1 MKGSINVHKRE
12 MFVIDVSLFLLGHVI
27 VAVDN
32 NRKHKSDA
40 ARSCWLFSFRY
51 AIPLSLIWILY
62 SAKMVYISQGKFTC
76 NTDWNC

>member
-40 ARSCWLFSFRY
+40 ARSWFVFVSLCNSFKSDLDF
-51 AIPLSLIWILY
+51 ILSQNGLH
-62 SAKMVYISQGKFTC
+62 ISR
-76 NTDWNC
+76 